1 MKLVHAKDIM
11 HRRYVFPVGQGG
23 FACEM
28 IGDYVVVYDCGSLT
42 SNSMVERCI
51 EHLSTITDH
60 VDILFISHFDTD
72 HVNSIRYLVSSVQV
86 KKAVMSLIPN
96 ELKAAYGVYTNGAY
110 TSIVGLLT
118 GNDIEIIEVGGE
130 EDSRLLMPFQNLWE
144 WIAKSMMNKA
154 DFASVTTHMQ
164 AAGID
169 INRLNDASYL
179 ESEKVDINNAFKTVF
194 GAKGPNTKGLIM
206 LSQHCKDVKVRKA
219 EIFKGCRI
227 GCMSF
232 RMEAECDV
240 SSCLYVGDADLKNR
254 NNSKKVQ
261 AFLNQNRTEKPLLLM
276 QIPHHGSQY
285 NIGAQFET
293 EFPAKYYF
301 VNDEDTKRLQK
312 SSDVF
317 GSLMN
322 KKNLLVSR
330 GLCQDL
336 ICTIAKVG

>member
-1 MKLVHAKDIM
+1 MIIHQRFI
-11 HRRYVFPVGQGG
+11 FPVGQGG

-28 IGDYVVVYDCGSLT
+28 IGDYVVVYDCGSVT
-42 SNSMVERCI
+42 SNSMVESCI

-72 HVNSIRYLVSSVQV
+72 HVNSIRYLVNSVQV
-86 KKAVMSLIPN
+86 KKAVVSLIPQ

-110 TSIVGLLT
+110 TYIVGLLT

-130 EDSRLLMPFQNLWE
+130 EDSRHLIPYQNIWE
-144 WIAKSMMNKA
+144 WIAKSMMNKT
-154 DFASVTTHMQ
+154 DFASVKTHME

-169 INRLNDASYL
+169 INRLNDANYL
-179 ESEKVDINNAFKTVF
+179 EIEKVDINNAFKTVF
-194 GAKGPNTKGLIM
+194 GAKGPNTRGLIM
-206 LSQHCKDVKVRKA
+206 LSQHCKKVKVRWAK
-219 EIFKGCRI
+219 ILKGCRI
-227 GCMSF
+227 GCMSH

-254 NNSKKVQ
+254 INNKIVQ
-261 AFLNQNRTEKPLLLM
+261 AFLDQNSTEKPLFMM

-293 EFPAKYYF
+293 DFPAKYYF

-312 SSDVF
+312 SACLFD
-317 GSLMN
+317 SLMKQ
-322 KKNLLVSR
+322 KKLLVSR
-330 GLCQDL
+330 GHCQDL
-336 ICTIAKVG
+336 IKSFAEI